1 MTLSGYS
8 RSMNWFA
15 EITRQIE
22 EEGDNKMKFP
32 PIGQKFQDNPAILGM
47 GIIVIL
53 LFGLLL
59 HEYLLDNLTVIFESG
74 SSRQD
79 DFRIAVIHCIL
90 AGYLPAAYFYLISGT
105 RKNID
110 ELEKVLE
117 SINVP
122 TPINIGKRPLIL
134 WGLVGMMGAVFTTY
148 LTASSF
154 WDPSNWNP
162 EVWWHRGLGLFAGF
176 WIGCFIFA
184 VLDSSERVSLLAD
197 RIKKVDLLD
206 LSPLSP
212 FVNQGLLTILL
223 MIGFVSIY
231 SLFLLEPGQWP
242 AVVILVILTI
252 PLALLGLLLPVR
264 GLHRQIH
271 EAKQAELQWTREMI
285 SQSRTLLHNTSLEL
299 SSGRMGDLEAYLR
312 LIEDVPEWPFQS
324 STIVRVVFYLLIP
337 IVSWFGGLLIE
348 GMLELIWSI

>member
-1 MTLSGYS
+1 M
-8 RSMNWFA
+8 
-15 EITRQIE
+15 RQIE

-32 PIGQKFQDNPAILGM
+32 LIGKKLQDNPAILGLV
-47 GIIVIL
+47 IIVIL

-59 HEYLLDNLTVIFESG
+59 HEYLLDNLTVIFEPG

-79 DFRIAVIHCIL
+79 DFRIAVIHCLL
-90 AGYLPAAYFYLISGT
+90 AGYLPAAYFYLIRGT
-105 RKNID
+105 RNNID

-117 SINVP
+117 PINVL
-122 TPINIGKRPLIL
+122 TPINIGKRPLIF

-184 VLDSSERVSLLAD
+184 VLDSSERVSRLAD
-197 RIKKVDLLD
+197 RIKKVNLLD

-242 AVVILVILTI
+242 AVVILVSLTI
-252 PLALLGLLLPVR
+252 PLALFGLLLPVR
-264 GLHRQIH
+264 GVHRLIH
-271 EAKQAELQWTREMI
+271 EAKQGELQWTRERI
-285 SQSRTLLHNTSLEL
+285 RQSRELLHSVPPEE

-324 STIVRVVFYLLIP
+324 STVVRVVFYLLIP
-337 IVSWFGGLLIE
+337 IASWFGGLLIE

>member
-1 MTLSGYS
+1 
-8 RSMNWFA
+8 
-15 EITRQIE
+15 
-22 EEGDNKMKFP
+22 MKFP
-32 PIGQKFQDNPAILGM
+32 PIKQKLQDNPAILGIS
-47 GIIVIL
+47 IIVIL

-59 HEYLLDNLTVIFESG
+59 HEYLLDNLIVVFEQG
-74 SSRQD
+74 SSRYD

-90 AGYLPAAYFYLISGT
+90 AGYLPAAYFYLIRGT
-105 RKNID
+105 RNNID

-117 SINVP
+117 PVNVP
-122 TPINIGKRPLIL
+122 TPTNIGNISFIF
-134 WGLVGMMGAVFTTY
+134 WGLIGVMLAVFTSY
-148 LTASSF
+148 LTAQSP
-154 WDPSNWNP
+154 WDPSTWNP
-162 EVWWHRGLGLFAGF
+162 EVWWHRGLGLFAGC
-176 WIGCFIFA
+176 WGGWFIFA
-184 VLDSSERVSLLAD
+184 VWHSSAQISRLAA
-197 RIKKVDLLD
+197 RIGSVDLLD

-212 FVNQGLLTILL
+212 FVNQGLLTTLL

-271 EAKQAELQWTREMI
+271 EAKQAELQWTRERI
-285 SQSRTLLHNTSLEL
+285 SQSRTLLHNISPES

-324 STIVRVVFYLLIP
+324 STLVRVLFYLLIP
-337 IVSWFGGLLIE
+337 IASWFVGLLIE